1 MEDKTKSRKWLLTIN
16 NPKEHG
22 LSHEEIKV
30 ILSKLKNLTYWCMCD
45 EIGKNNTYHTHLFI
59 YKTTQITFQTIK
71 NKFPTAHI
79 DYCRGT
85 CAENRN
91 YIRKEGD
98 YANTDKAETN
108 LKDTFEEMCE
118 MPEEHQGRRNDL
130 HTLYGLIKDGCSNY
144 DILESNPEYMLQLDK
159 IEQCRQI
166 VKNEHYKNTFR
177 ELEVFYHFGK
187 TGKGK
192 TRYVMEKYGYENVC
206 RVTDYQHPFDNY
218 KGQDVIVFEEF
229 RSSLKIQD
237 MLNYLDGYP
246 LDLPCRYQNKVA
258 CFTKVYILS
267 NISLDEQYV
276 DIQEKHK
283 ETWLAFLRRITS
295 VKEYDDNG
303 IINYENIDE
312 YMNRWQTKW
321 KPVPKETTPF
331 DKPNQMTM
339 DEMDMFADANK

>member
-1 MEDKTKSRKWLLTIN
+1 MEDKTQSRKWLLTIN
-16 NPKEHG
+16 NPKEHD
-22 LSHEEIKV
+22 LSHEDIKI
-30 ILSKLKNLTYWCMCD
+30 ILSSIKNLDYWCMCD

-59 YKTTQITFQTIK
+59 YRKNQMRFSQIK
-71 NKFPTAHI
+71 KAFPTAHI

-267 NISLDEQYV
+267 NISLDEQYTDV
-276 DIQEKHK
+276 QDKHK

-339 DEMDMFADANK
+339 DEMEMFADANN

>member
-1 MEDKTKSRKWLLTIN
+1 MEDKTQSRKWLLTIN

-22 LSHEEIKV
+22 YTHEDIKI
-30 ILSKLKNLTYWCMCD
+30 ILSKFKNLTYWCMCD

-59 YKTTQITFQTIK
+59 YKVQPIAFKTVK

-85 CAENRN
+85 CEENRN

-118 MPEEHQGRRNDL
+118 MPIEQQGRRNDL
-130 HTLYGLIKDGCSNY
+130 HTLYSLIKDGCSNY
-144 DILESNPEYMLQLDK
+144 DILESNPEYMMQLDK

-177 ELEVFYHFGK
+177 NLEVFYHFGK

-192 TRYVMEKYGYENVC
+192 TRFVMEKYGYENVC

-218 KGQDVIVFEEF
+218 KGQDVLVFEEF

-267 NISLDEQYV
+267 NISLDEQYT
-276 DIQEKHK
+276 DIQDKHK

-295 VKEYDDNG
+295 IKEYDENG
-303 IINYENIDE
+303 IIDYANIDD
-312 YMNRWQTKW
+312 YMNRWKEKW
-321 KPVPKETTPF
+321 KTVKEENPF
-331 DKPNQMTM
+331 DKLNQMTM
-339 DEMDMFADANK
+339 DEMELFAYANK